1 MGVGGHK
8 ASSAQAVEQMR
19 QCSFCLHLHPGAGA
33 VPQPSVHGP
42 ARVSWSPRSA
52 DTDLQAH
59 RRDKLNPE
67 TARPTNTPDNQ
78 MAKGKPKYLTNRKK
92 ATWHHQDPVLTQEQV
107 LDTPTYRKSKIWIE
121 NHISGCC

>member
-1 MGVGGHK
+1 M
-8 ASSAQAVEQMR
+8 
-19 QCSFCLHLHPGAGA
+19 
-33 VPQPSVHGP
+33 GP
-42 ARVSWSPRSA
+42 ARVSWFPRSA